1 MYVVTKLDV
10 CTNTVTILNELG
22 TPEEAVSVMHKEAQK
37 IKDEDKSKIFD
48 LLDIDIFRVEVIE
61 RQFGWIYNSKDLLF
75 VFQIIKYEGPNKK
88 ELSS

>member
-10 CTNTVTILNELG
+10 ATNTVSIINELG

-37 IKDEDKSKIFD
+37 VKDDDKSRVYD

-75 VFQIIKYEGPNKK
+75 VFQIIKYEGPKK
-88 ELSS
+88 EEPKL